1 MCVKILMVAKS
12 CTTGFSWFFN
22 PLKHKNG
29 MLTIYQLVNFAG
41 PSTDLSHGDR
51 ARLEGSTPRRQSLWP
66 DSSLA

>member
-1 MCVKILMVAKS
+1 
-12 CTTGFSWFFN
+12 
-22 PLKHKNG
+22 

-66 DSSLA
+66 DSSLAWNDGFLIEAIYES